1 MTFCF
6 LFLIII
12 TEQDMTYPR
21 GGQHVRVDM
30 RNDVVDLLHE
40 PELEQLVRFVKH
52 EKLQVLEEMD
62 AGILPQHML

>member
-1 MTFCF
+1 M
-6 LFLIII
+6 
-12 TEQDMTYPR
+12 
-21 GGQHVRVDM
+21 RVDM